1 MSEHQASPI
10 LPCNDIDAT
19 QAFYERLGFALV
31 AGDQGFRIMADGK
44 GWQLA
49 LRPAEHGWVI
59 PDRNSH
65 GIYLYC
71 EDVDAVADR
80 VRLSSKRTLRTVSR
94 GAYTSSQLAIRMAS
108 SCGSVALG
116 GRAMPGLG
124 KSEFHWKMRFVQY
137 GSKAGVDATTAGS
150 CRRHNRTT
158 GHGLSR

>member
-1 MSEHQASPI
+1 MSEHQVSPI

-49 LRPAEHGWVI
+49 LRPAEHDWVI

-80 VRLSSKRTLRTVSR
+80 VRELIVEK
-94 GAYTSSQLAIRMAS
+94 GAPHRKPWGMYEFAVGDPDGVLVRI
-108 SCGSVALG
+108 
-116 GRAMPGLG
+116 GRPWRE
-124 KSEFHWKMRFVQY
+124 SD
-137 GSKAGVDATTAGS
+137 AGP
-150 CRRHNRTT
+150 R
-158 GHGLSR
+158 